1 MRPPCEIVQRDFL
14 RIVRT
19 FVARALSEDGFSQT
33 EIASN
38 MNLTQAAVSKYLSQP
53 VAKTRLASEIEIL
66 TNKLT
71 EMIRSGDSD
80 PAKMVREICST
91 CMRSR
96 LGSTLCEIHQEKVPS
111 LKAVNC
117 QVCAQLLSG
126 SDDDLSERA
135 VVISDMVDALRT
147 IEASESFVEIVP
159 QVRTNLVTCN
169 RNARSMEDVAGV
181 PGRITIIDG
190 RARALVSPQ
199 FGTSHHTAELLLDVK
214 ETWTRIRSCLCVS
227 GREAVVKSAKKIG
240 FKVVT
245 LQDPES
251 TATKIIKALKSA
263 EDIPGTRTTYPAIH
277 VPGGIGVEP
286 ILYLFGPNA
295 RELSVRCVNLSESI
309 ISR

>member
-14 RIVRT
+14 RVVRT
-19 FVARALSEDGFSQT
+19 SVAHALSEDGLSQI

-53 VAKTRLASEIEIL
+53 VIKTRLASEIEIL

-71 EMIRSGDSD
+71 EMIRSGDAD
-80 PAKMVREICST
+80 ADNMVREICST

-117 QVCAQLLSG
+117 QVCTQLIG
-126 SDDDLSERA
+126 GRDDDLSERA
-135 VVISDMVDALRT
+135 GVLSDMVDALRI
-147 IEASESFVEIVP
+147 IETSESFVEIVP
-159 QVRTNLVTCN
+159 QVRANLVACN
-169 RNARSMEDVAGV
+169 RYAKLTEDVAGV

-190 RARALVSPQ
+190 RARALISPQ
-199 FGTSHHTAELLLDVK
+199 FGTSHHTAELLLDAK
-214 ETWTRIRSCLCVS
+214 EIWTRISSCLCVS
-227 GREAVVKSAKKIG
+227 GRESVVKSAKRIG

-245 LQDPES
+245 LQDPEITS
-251 TATKIIKALKSA
+251 AKIIKALQS
-263 EDIPGTRTTYPAIH
+263 EEEIPGKRTTYPAIH

-295 RELSVRCVNLSESI
+295 RELSVRCVNLSESLK
-309 ISR
+309 

>member
-1 MRPPCEIVQRDFL
+1 MRPPCEIVQRNFL
-14 RIVRT
+14 RVVRT
-19 FVARALSEDGFSQT
+19 FVARALSESGFSQT

-53 VAKTRLASEIEIL
+53 VVKTRLASEIEIL

-71 EMIRSGDSD
+71 EMIRSGDSAAD
-80 PAKMVREICST
+80 KMVREICST

-111 LKAVNC
+111 LKTVNC

-135 VVISDMVDALRT
+135 IVISDMVDALRT

-159 QVRTNLVTCN
+159 QVRANLVTCN
-169 RNARSMEDVAGV
+169 RNASSMEDVAGV

-199 FGTSHHTAELLLDVK
+199 FGTSHHTAKLLVDVK
-214 ETWTRIRSCLCVS
+214 ETWTRILSCLCVS

-295 RELSVRCVNLSESI
+295 QELSVRCVNLSESI

>member
-14 RIVRT
+14 RVVRI
-19 FVARALSEDGFSQT
+19 FVARALSEGGFSQT

-53 VAKTRLASEIEIL
+53 VVKTRLASEIEIL

-71 EMIRSGDSD
+71 EMIRSGDAD
-80 PAKMVREICST
+80 ADNMVREICST

-111 LKAVNC
+111 LKEVNC
-117 QVCAQLLSG
+117 QVCAQLLGG

-135 VVISDMVDALRT
+135 VVISDMVDALRI
-147 IEASESFVEIVP
+147 IETSESFVEIVP
-159 QVRTNLVTCN
+159 QVRANLVACN
-169 RNARSMEDVAGV
+169 KTANSTEDVAGV

-199 FGTSHHTAELLLDVK
+199 FGTSHHTAELLLDAK
-214 ETWTRIRSCLCVS
+214 DTWTKIRSCLCVS
-227 GREAVVKSAKKIG
+227 GRETVVKFAKKIG
-240 FKVVT
+240 FKVVS
-245 LQDPES
+245 LHDPES
-251 TATKIIKALKSA
+251 TAKKIIKALKSV
-263 EDIPGTRTTYPAIH
+263 EKIPGMRTTYPAIH
-277 VPGGIGVEP
+277 IPGGISVEP

-295 RELSVRCVNLSESI
+295 RELSVRCVNLSESLK
-309 ISR
+309 